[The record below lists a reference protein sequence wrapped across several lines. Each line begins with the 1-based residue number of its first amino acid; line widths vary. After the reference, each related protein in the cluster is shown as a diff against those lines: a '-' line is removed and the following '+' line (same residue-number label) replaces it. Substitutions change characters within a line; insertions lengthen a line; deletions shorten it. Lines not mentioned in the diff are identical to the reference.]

1 MTEIAT
7 PVEDEA
13 VVLLKDVVSRLSTP
27 EGDIGSALRTCLH
40 VCNMVGW
47 QAADWFAQEIDGY
60 QDASKAPPHRHVV
73 AQESWRADTTHG
85 IIDQVV
91 TQFRSAKREESKQI
105 PWVLTAGIDDLLAYA
120 EKGVIVRTGETEERW
135 SDTSKEALDGRMST
149 IVDAS
154 QGQRCVR
161 NLRNIVFNW
170 ASQNYAALRLGNA
183 ATEIWHQYRAEVDEF
198 LGRMD
203 LSGHVSAITEGLGS
217 DEPQRWRQ
225 AMWSSR
231 DLLHDVADRLWK
243 DPRKTYLHLT
253 DDEGAPIEVTSDKFV
268 NRLMAY
274 SHQKGITSTPG
285 DALRTQWARLRS
297 LNSLASSAHEE
308 TAVTH
313 EDASLTFFAIY
324 MLLGE
329 LVLRTDCQPV
339 EDYK

>member
-1 MTEIAT
+1 MTDIAT

-40 VCNMVGW
+40 VCNMLGW
-47 QAADWFAQEIDGY
+47 QAADWFSQEIDGY

-73 AQESWRADTTHG
+73 AQETWRADTTHG

-91 TQFRSAKREESKQI
+91 TQFHSAKREESKQI
-105 PWVLTAGIDDLLAYA
+105 PWVLTGGIDDLLAYA
-120 EKGVIVRTGETEERW
+120 EKGVIVRAGETEERW

-161 NLRNIVFNW
+161 NLRNSVFNW
-170 ASQNYAALRLGNA
+170 ASQSYAALQLGDA
-183 ATEIWHQYRAEVDEF
+183 ATDIWHQYRAEVDEF
-198 LGRMD
+198 LGQMN
-203 LSGHVSAITEGLGS
+203 LAGHVSAITEGLAS
-217 DEPQRWRQ
+217 SEPQRWRE

-231 DLLHDVADRLWK
+231 DLLHDVAERLWK
-243 DPRKTYLHLT
+243 DPRKTYKHLP
-253 DDEGAPIEVTSDKFV
+253 DEDGSPIEVTSNKFV

-274 SHQKGITSTPG
+274 MHQKGITGTLG
-285 DALRTQWARLRS
+285 GVLRAEWARLRG
-297 LNSLASSAHEE
+297 LNSLASSGHEE
-308 TAVTH
+308 GAVTH
-313 EDASLTFFAIY
+313 EDARLAFFGIY

-339 EDYK
+339 EEYK